1 MKVPVNKL
9 KANPFRRVDAYP
21 IDREKVESLKASI
34 KETSFWD
41 NILARPAKDGYEIAY
56 GHHRLVALKEA
67 GTKDVDIP
75 IRDIDDSL
83 MIKIM
88 ANENRDTYKA
98 NRAVTIETVRVAR
111 DWLKKQMDAEWEKLD
126 DKFISEFFN
135 NKQGFANAKAQ
146 GVGRDLIKKFLGSNW
161 KDWEIQDALTQMVE
175 TDKFDP
181 ASLAPFEKLAVAAE
195 AKNAMA
201 AFHVPKARQ
210 KAVAKIL
217 VKKDVSKANI
227 RTEVATIARAEGY
240 TREKAKLLPALPPM
254 LEERLNEISR
264 DIGLLHPRIHKVRG
278 YLKHIRNIGLKIRL
292 KTGAKIL
299 YDELREILQEL
310 EKVEV

>member
-1 MKVPVNKL
+1 MKVLVSKL
-9 KANPFRRVDAYP
+9 KPNPFRRIDAYP
-21 IDREKVESLKASI
+21 IDRDKVESLKASI

-67 GTKDVDIP
+67 GEKEVDIP
-75 IRDIDDSL
+75 IRDIDNGM

-88 ANENRDTYKA
+88 ANENRDSYKA
-98 NRAVTIETVRVAR
+98 NRSVTIETVKVAR
-111 DWLKKQMDAEWEKLD
+111 EFLKEQMNKEWDDLDKSIRVNFLNKHAFDVAKGMGIGKQT
-126 DKFISEFFN
+126 I
-135 NKQGFANAKAQ
+135 Q
-146 GVGRDLIKKFLGSNW
+146 KFLGSDW
-161 KDWEIQDALTQMVE
+161 KEWEIQDALSQMEE

-181 ASLAPFEKLAVAAE
+181 KSLEPFEKLSVAAE

-201 AFHVPKARQ
+201 TFHIPKARQ

-278 YLKHIRNIGLKIRL
+278 YLKHIRSIGLKIRL
-292 KTGAKIL
+292 RTGAKIL
-299 YDELREILQEL
+299 HDEIGEMLQEL
-310 EKVEV
+310 EKMED

>member
-1 MKVPVNKL
+1 MKVLVSKL
-9 KANPFRRVDAYP
+9 KPNPFRRIDAYP
-21 IDREKVESLKASI
+21 IDRDKVESLKASI

-67 GTKDVDIP
+67 GEKEVDIP
-75 IRDIDDSL
+75 IRDIDNGM

-88 ANENRDTYKA
+88 ANENRDSYKA
-98 NRAVTIETVRVAR
+98 NRSVTIETVKVAR
-111 DWLKKQMDAEWEKLD
+111 EFLKEQMNKEWDDLDKSIRVNFLNKHAFDVAKGMGIGKQT
-126 DKFISEFFN
+126 I
-135 NKQGFANAKAQ
+135 Q
-146 GVGRDLIKKFLGSNW
+146 KFLGSDW
-161 KDWEIQDALTQMVE
+161 KEWEIQDALSQMEE

-181 ASLAPFEKLAVAAE
+181 KSLEPFEKLSVAAE
-195 AKNAMA
+195 AKNAMT

-264 DIGLLHPRIHKVRG
+264 DIGLLHPRVHKVRG

-299 YDELREILQEL
+299 YDELGEILQEL
-310 EKVEV
+310 EKMEV